1 MASMQVQRP
10 VTKTQ
15 NAIDQKQSLEVVQT
29 LLHGGLSSL
38 SYQRALFEENVFD
51 EQFYVT
57 GDHVHSY
64 ADYAAAKLP
73 KRSPRDGTPAT
84 KMQVLRRGRSG
95 RVDQFLDWLEKGAFV
110 ALNAGTL
117 KALQLCVHPDEDDRH
132 KVIETYTF
140 TIQYSKN
147 AADEES
153 VAGIELDSPGTKI
166 NVRTTNM
173 SLQVL
178 LRQID
183 SMCGELP
190 NLPEKRFVSMGLLYL
205 PGMGNV
211 HEPEGFSAS
220 QNDTIVYAT
229 AQGWQRHVQRLKEM
243 RSSFHRSTL
252 EIASLASPATLRNEE
267 VPFPTG
273 LRYDCSSSTHKYTDS
288 EKGSQA
294 VQVLGDIR
302 DTSERATSSPPT
314 SGPARNLQEAVTT
327 PLPDRQPEK
336 SGIFTEGAMPHD
348 LRPRNH
354 KQPLRNRASS
364 SNASRSTSFSAF
376 SNIKRE
382 FEGMMRS
389 ETMSQGDTQSQ
400 YLGPPQVSAS
410 KSTCSPSKPK
420 ATLSPVAKSQVCLIP
435 SKASEIVRDAQRL
448 RKHAQELA
456 KSKGKKTK
464 KGHIVLCQCGL
475 KEERGE
481 MVQCETCHTWQHL
494 PCYGFTGGDDPRLCE
509 RHTCYHCL
517 LAGDKTE
524 TFEALQRL
532 VQKRRVMHFIIQHG
546 AKSQTEFVDDI
557 NMPVEVAGPI
567 YQMLKSAGYF
577 VPATGSHKAG
587 YKKTGKP
594 LFVAVREGPS
604 YEEML
609 SALFDP
615 LTLIAHH
622 YQISSKNPIEK
633 TSLKQHLF
641 ATQSGDMPP
650 PATPASKL
658 RKQNAITPA
667 SGLDQRASLTPFQ
680 TPIRRLSKRS
690 FEESTTPASKRLKS
704 VQTLGVL
711 NANGLPSSPAALM
724 RQ

>member
-1 MASMQVQRP
+1 M
-10 VTKTQ
+10 
-15 NAIDQKQSLEVVQT
+15 
-29 LLHGGLSSL
+29 
-38 SYQRALFEENVFD
+38 
-51 EQFYVT
+51 
-57 GDHVHSY
+57 
-64 ADYAAAKLP
+64 
-73 KRSPRDGTPAT
+73 
-84 KMQVLRRGRSG
+84 
-95 RVDQFLDWLEKGAFV
+95 

-117 KALQLCVHPDEDDRH
+117 KALQLYVHADEDDRH

-153 VAGIELDSPGTKI
+153 VARIELDSPGTKI
-166 NVRTTNM
+166 NVRTTNL

-243 RSSFHRSTL
+243 RSSFHRSVILLGYQLFIKLIFGRSTL

-354 KQPLRNRASS
+354 KQSLRNRASS

-481 MVQCETCHTWQHL
+481 MVSEA
-494 PCYGFTGGDDPRLCE
+494 E
-509 RHTCYHCL
+509 R
-517 LAGDKTE
+517 
-524 TFEALQRL
+524 AL
-532 VQKRRVMHFIIQHG
+532 
-546 AKSQTEFVDDI
+546 
-557 NMPVEVAGPI
+557 
-567 YQMLKSAGYF
+567 
-577 VPATGSHKAG
+577 
-587 YKKTGKP
+587 
-594 LFVAVREGPS
+594 
-604 YEEML
+604 
-609 SALFDP
+609 
-615 LTLIAHH
+615 
-622 YQISSKNPIEK
+622 
-633 TSLKQHLF
+633 
-641 ATQSGDMPP
+641 
-650 PATPASKL
+650 
-658 RKQNAITPA
+658 
-667 SGLDQRASLTPFQ
+667 
-680 TPIRRLSKRS
+680 
-690 FEESTTPASKRLKS
+690 
-704 VQTLGVL
+704 
-711 NANGLPSSPAALM
+711 
-724 RQ
+724 